1 MLEMATGRVAIVT
14 GAGRN
19 IGRDIALALCAQ
31 GTAVA
36 VVDRDGGLAAA
47 VTKEI
52 VERNGPGSALA
63 VTCDVT
69 DESDV
74 QNMVASTVAE
84 LGGVHYL
91 VNNVAATD
99 RGCTVLDLSL
109 AEWNKIFQVC
119 VTSAFL
125 CTKWAARQM
134 VEQGSGGAIVNI
146 GSTSGYYGRANALA
160 YPTAKSALFG
170 LTRSMAIQLGPHG
183 IRVNLVAPNRAGS
196 PVGQGEINPS
206 RKTPNL
212 IGRPAEPADVA
223 HVVRFLLSDEAGF
236 VTGADLLVDGGALL
250 VGTGN

>member
-1 MLEMATGRVAIVT
+1 MSARKVAIVT

-19 IGRDIALALCAQ
+19 IGRDIALRLASE
-31 GTAVA
+31 GIAVA
-36 VVDRDGGLAAA
+36 VVDRDADLAAA
-47 VTKEI
+47 VANEI
-52 VERNGPGSALA
+52 IGTNGKGTALA
-63 VTCDVT
+63 ITCDVT
-69 DESDV
+69 SEAEV
-74 QNMVASTVAE
+74 EAMVAKTVEE

-99 RGCTVLDLSL
+99 RGATVLDLSL
-109 AEWNKIFQVC
+109 AEWNRIFEIC
-119 VTSAFL
+119 VTTTFL

-170 LTRSMAIQLGPHG
+170 LTKSLAIQLGPSG

-196 PVGQGEINPS
+196 PVGQSDINPA

-212 IGRPAEPADVA
+212 IGRAAEPADVA
-223 HVVRFLLSDEAGF
+223 RVVRFLLSDEAAF
-236 VTGADLLVDGGALL
+236 VTGADILVDGGALL
-250 VGTGN
+250 VGAGN